1 MFPFRSFSEEVL
13 CLVSLFATIPSRE
26 DAPSMQ
32 SGGACVC
39 APLFC
44 HQELFVPPP
53 IERSEP
59 MQDPRNV
66 SAVPMRSE
74 DHSLLPRYT
83 IRERSRELRQRRASC
98 CAGGGS

>member
-53 IERSEP
+53 HRAERAHAGPAKREP
-59 MQDPRNV
+59 SAHALGKPQSLATVVDQGGEPR
-66 SAVPMRSE
+66 AATA
-74 DHSLLPRYT
+74 DGF
-83 IRERSRELRQRRASC
+83 AC
-98 CAGGGS
+98 